1 LSAQRGGL
9 LAVDLGSTAVK
20 VLIADAVTGVPL
32 ALTRRSSGAETFG
45 TGGAAEQDPEVW
57 WGAIC
62 DAVREA
68 LVKAGSVQILA
79 IAADG
84 HGPTLVPMR
93 ADGRSASAA
102 LLWRDQ
108 RAVADATELARLLGR
123 SGWLLAELP
132 KARWFLRERAAAAA
146 ETAWLLSTW
155 SALAFRMSGE
165 AVASFWD
172 PAQSL
177 TPSLRAQLLSVD
189 GGLDERAL
197 PPEVLPGTRIG
208 ALLAGPAAE
217 LGLPAGVP
225 VVAGT
230 NDGLAAVV
238 GAGLTVVGRGVD
250 VGGAAGGVGVAA
262 DPVVAQHVVAAAGT
276 NIWSGPAPTPFGDLR
291 ILGGALGGTGR
302 MMDALMRE
310 LDPSERDAGALLNA
324 AAALPLGADGLIA
337 RQVVGD
343 GGGGVAFSGGTAD
356 HTDAHKVR
364 AVMEAGAL
372 AVAAL
377 LAPVRAAGL
386 PLSEMWISG
395 PATGAI
401 GGRYS
406 DAPGPTHA
414 LAQMR
419 ADLLGAPVILPRI
432 AEVAAAGSAAL
443 AGVGAGV
450 YDSLSEAAALLAVAE
465 ERVDPNPANAAAAAE
480 LLARYALR

>member
-1 LSAQRGGL
+1 MSAQRGGL
-9 LAVDLGSTAVK
+9 LAIDLGSTAVK
-20 VLIADAVTGVPL
+20 VLIADAATGAPL
-32 ALTRRSSGAETFG
+32 ALTRRSSGAEYLG
-45 TGGAAEQDPEVW
+45 AGGAAEQDPEAW

-62 DAVREA
+62 GAVREA
-68 LVKAGSVQILA
+68 LAKAGSVQILA

-108 RAVADATELARLLGR
+108 RAVGDAAELAHLLGR

-165 AVASFWD
+165 AAASFWD

-177 TPSLRAQLLSVD
+177 TPSLRAQLLST
-189 GGLDERAL
+189 GGALDERAI

-208 ALLAGPAAE
+208 TLLAGPAAE

-225 VVAGT
+225 VVSGT

-238 GAGLTVVGRGVD
+238 GAGLSVAGRGVD

-262 DPVVAQHVVAAAGT
+262 VPAVAQRVLGLAGSS
-276 NIWSGPAPTPFGDLR
+276 IWSGPAPTPFGDLR

-310 LDPSERDAGALLNA
+310 LDPSERVADSLLNA

-337 RQVVGD
+337 RQIVGD
-343 GGGGVAFSGGTAD
+343 GGGGIAFLGISED
-356 HTDAHKVR
+356 HTEAHKVR

-372 AVAAL
+372 AVASL

-406 DAPGPTHA
+406 SAPGPGRA

-419 ADLLGAPVILPRI
+419 ADILGVPVILPRI

-450 YDSLSEAAALLAVAE
+450 YSSLIEATSLLAVTAD
-465 ERVDPNPANAAAAAE
+465 RINPDSSSAAVAAD
-480 LLARYALR
+480 LLARYSRP